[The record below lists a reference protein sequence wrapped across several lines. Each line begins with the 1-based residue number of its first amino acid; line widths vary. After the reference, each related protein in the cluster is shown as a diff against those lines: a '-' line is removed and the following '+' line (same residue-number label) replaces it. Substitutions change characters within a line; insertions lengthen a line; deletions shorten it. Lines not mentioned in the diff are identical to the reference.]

1 MCERPKNVRE
11 SIKTIDRLSM
21 IMIAWVKY
29 DGIHVPNKIM
39 FNVSSTLKFLI
50 EINNNYLFYL
60 DSENKMM

>member
-1 MCERPKNVRE
+1 MNVRE
-11 SIKTIDRLSM
+11 SIKAIDRLSKL
-21 IMIAWVKY
+21 MIARVKY
-29 DGIHVPNKIM
+29 DGIHVANKIM